1 MNRIL
6 LGSAV
11 TVLLLAGCG
20 DEKKTTAEATK
31 VATEQTTTKEVVAEA
46 TKDVAKIFTA
56 DQQ

>member
-20 DEKKTTAEATK
+20 DEKKTTA
-31 VATEQTTTKEVVAEA
+31 VAT
-46 TKDVAKIFTA
+46 
-56 DQQ
+56 